1 MLICNDAVGL
11 FQENKG
17 GLKLKSQCD
26 STLNQVKEKTPS
38 QWMQE
43 KY

>member
-1 MLICNDAVGL
+1 MLICHDAVGL

-17 GLKLKSQCD
+17 GLKLKSRCD